1 MTRGATSFL
10 FFRSFSANA
19 ILAIAAL
26 WLVFGAGEDVAAK
39 EAVQPL
45 AYQAT
50 VTNGRVT
57 GSGFLVTQD
66 LAITNAH
73 VLNGRRPGEYV
84 TLRVPQGSGR
94 SIPARI
100 VSVSSRIDLAVL
112 QVANASLPVA
122 PFTSGRISRGA
133 TVFAAGVVARNGPS
147 DRRAYRGSV
156 VSGTK
161 VIPPFGRGVIAR
173 IPGVALGFSGGPV
186 LDDRGR
192 LVGMIAAIRPEAGG
206 SGKEAFIIS
215 AAEIRKEISRIKGFQ
230 MANRDRDRTTV
241 TVSTSGP
248 LAQRR

>member
-1 MTRGATSFL
+1 MTRGATSFPFL
-10 FFRSFSANA
+10 RS
-19 ILAIAAL
+19 IAARAALTAAVL
-26 WLVFGAGEDVAAK
+26 WLVFGAGEEAAAK

-57 GSGFLVTQD
+57 GSGFLVARG

-73 VLNGRRPGEYV
+73 VLNGRGPGEYV
-84 TLRVPQGSGR
+84 TLRMPQGSGR
-94 SIPARI
+94 GTPARI

-112 QVANASLPVA
+112 RVDDASLPVA
-122 PFTSGRISRGA
+122 PFTRGRVSRGD
-133 TVFAAGVVARNGPS
+133 TVFAAGVVARNGPA

-161 VIPPFGRGVIAR
+161 VIPPFGRGVIAK

-186 LDDRGR
+186 LDERGH
-192 LVGMIAAIRPEAGG
+192 LVGMIAAIRPESGG

-215 AAEIRKEISRIKGFQ
+215 AAEIRKEIQRINGFQ
-230 MANRDRDRTTV
+230 MANRDRTSV

-248 LAQRR
+248 LARRR